1 MNKEFLKM
9 QKLAG
14 LITESQFKQLVENGT
29 ITYKGP
35 TEDSPYRKEIYRD
48 NKPLLTAETSQ
59 EEQGKISIMLKGEN
73 IIDQM
78 YEPSQLAD
86 VLGYDSVKELAQAI
100 AEKTDAQFSED
111 INEVRTSYRPGDDIF
126 DVIYMDI
133 ISPDEDDYYMKH
145 GRDDAY
151 PENDTLGIGFKTGRT
166 IGTNDGKGYLD
177 HTEEQKENY
186 LKYLKKKAD
195 EGNEKAIELFRIAKT
210 LPEVQPL
217 LKQLGFN

>member
-126 DVIYMDI
+126 DAIYIDI
-133 ISPDEDDYYMKH
+133 IQPDEDESNSDSGGLFDEPGMDGYT
-145 GRDDAY
+145 G
-151 PENDTLGIGFKTGRT
+151 GVGFKTGRQR
-166 IGTNDGKGYLD
+166 NEKGILI
-177 HTEEQKENY
+177 HTVEQEKDY